1 MKFENEFVVRKAKDA
16 CAAVLASDATITALF
31 PDTEI
36 VSNAGGVRE
45 TKTRVSALGAES
57 IVRFKFR
64 GRSDG
69 GMAFEKICDGRV
81 WRALDGR
88 IDLVPVNDATTRV
101 VIALEG
107 STRALVPEFTIK
119 APMKQQLEQMTRAL
133 RARMEQ
139 V

>member
-1 MKFENEFVVRKAKDA
+1 
-16 CAAVLASDATITALF
+16 VLASDATITALF